1 MYFWQKHT
9 EEKQENQNYAVYIVL
24 RTNGNQQVSTDGR
37 MQNND
42 LHGLSFWRRRWLNCK
57 DRMPIKKQYAIYII
71 QAICDEQWGIRVEGT
86 IITTH
91 TLYLQQISF
100 KTHTHSGT
108 IHPMDTGNTE
118 ISTMQ
123 TIHTT

>member
-42 LHGLSFWRRRWLNCK
+42 LHGLSF
-57 DRMPIKKQYAIYII
+57 
-71 QAICDEQWGIRVEGT
+71 
-86 IITTH
+86 
-91 TLYLQQISF
+91 
-100 KTHTHSGT
+100 
-108 IHPMDTGNTE
+108 
-118 ISTMQ
+118 
-123 TIHTT
+123 